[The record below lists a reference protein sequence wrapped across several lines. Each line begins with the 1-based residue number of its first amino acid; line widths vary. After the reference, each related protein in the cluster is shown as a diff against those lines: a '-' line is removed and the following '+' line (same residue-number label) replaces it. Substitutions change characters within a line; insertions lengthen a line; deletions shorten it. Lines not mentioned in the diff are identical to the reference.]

1 MVMTMVPN
9 EVGGLNVR
17 QTMVHPLIYLD
28 HWAVRLFSD
37 DEALAER
44 FIAALHAAEGTWV
57 FSQANA
63 SEFIAMQDVPS
74 AERAEA
80 LIARAFPHF
89 YVIDMVDDTDFF
101 RVRDPDAPRHPD
113 APDKHWMLVELGQRA
128 LITNGAFNTRRFIS
142 DAFAHA
148 DALLP
153 IFEQMKR
160 DIMNHVMNVRAQMA
174 AHYDVSKLVPKQGM
188 RLTEIFKE
196 ELLVEP
202 TARPG
207 QQFRENDA
215 TDFVHA
221 LPSCLLCD
229 MVLLDSAWC
238 HKVAVASRR
247 IRKAGI
253 KGHLAECF
261 SPRQV
266 PDFLG
271 KLEAASKSK

>member
-1 MVMTMVPN
+1 MVMSMVPN
-9 EVGGLNVR
+9 GVGGLGVR
-17 QTMVHPLIYLD
+17 QTMVRPLVYLD

-37 DEALAER
+37 DAALADR
-44 FIAALHAAEGTWV
+44 FIAALHAAQGTWI
-57 FSQANA
+57 FSQANV
-63 SEFIAMQDVPS
+63 SEFIAMRDLPT

-80 LIARAFPHF
+80 LIARAFPNF
-89 YVIDMVDDTDFF
+89 YVIDMVDETDYF
-101 RVRDPDAPRHPD
+101 RVRDPNAPRHSD
-113 APDKHWMLVELGQRA
+113 APDRHWMLVELAERA
-128 LITNGAFNTRRFIS
+128 LITNGVFNTRRFIS

-148 DALLP
+148 DTLLP

-160 DIMNHVMNVRAQMA
+160 DIANHVMNVRAQMA
-174 AHYDVSKLVPKQGM
+174 EHYDVSKFVPRPGM
-188 RLTEIFKE
+188 RLPQIFME

-202 TARPG
+202 TARAG
-207 QQFRENDA
+207 QQFRDNDA

-238 HKVAVASRR
+238 HKVAVATRR

-266 PDFLG
+266 HDFLS
-271 KLEAASKSK
+271 KLEARAV